1 MGYYSMLADGM
12 LAGRLSIDYT
22 PDEVN
27 LIDMVPFEGR
37 YYLQWGPV
45 PAVFHLV
52 VKLAGWEL
60 SDRVACLL
68 AGWVTSLAFLGIL
81 LRLREFYLRGLPLW
95 VCRSLFVGFALGTP
109 TAFVAL
115 RATIYHESIGV
126 AAMFIVFGCLALLR
140 YTETRSAG
148 SVWLCGAAVALA
160 IGTRVTHVCYAA
172 GFFLGLLALEFHW
185 RPGWRTSVK
194 RLAGFAL
201 PVLAVCVMHLAYNQ
215 ARFGSPWEYGL
226 QFMADPIQQEAGFNI
241 RRIPENFLHYVV
253 APIGF
258 KARLPWI
265 RHNGWEPFVWTS
277 RAEGMSSLLLASPFL
292 LFGLYAFRLGK
303 RGLEHGRELWLFVL
317 TVGGSATLSFLLL
330 ASYTYAARRYMQDFV
345 PAMMVVAAVGVGLWA
360 QGGGNW
366 KIWRWPAVAVL
377 AFSFV
382 IHLHLAFTQPFFTP
396 PPDPNAMKTFVAWS
410 PVFRGFLEWP
420 EREDEARIRN
430 DLGVRYLQQRRH
442 AEALEH
448 FEVADELMPGSEV
461 IPKNLVLTRL
471 LMTGRS
477 R

>member
-68 AGWVTSLAFLGIL
+68 AGWLASLAFLGIL
-81 LRLREFYLRGLPLW
+81 LKLRQVYFRGAPLW
-95 VCRSLFVGFALGTP
+95 VGRWLFLAFALGTP

-115 RATIYHESIGV
+115 RTTIYHESIGV

-140 YTETRSAG
+140 YIDTRSARW
-148 SVWLCGAAVALA
+148 VWLCGAALALA

-172 GFFLGLLALEFHW
+172 GFFLGLVALEFHW
-185 RPGWRTSVK
+185 RPGWRISLP
-194 RLAGFAL
+194 RLTGFAL
-201 PVLAVCVMHLAYNQ
+201 PVFAACVMHLAYNQ

-226 QFMADPIQQEAGFNI
+226 QYMADPIQQEAGFSI

-258 KARLPWI
+258 KAGLPWI
-265 RHNGWEPFVWTS
+265 EHAGWKPLVWTS

-292 LFGLYAFRLGK
+292 LFGLYVSFR
-303 RGLEHGRELWLFVL
+303 RERCSEYGRELWLFVV

-330 ASYTYAARRYMQDFV
+330 ASYTYAGRRYMQDFV
-345 PAMMVVAAVGVGLWA
+345 PAMMVVAAAGVGLWA
-360 QGGGNW
+360 QGGRNW
-366 KIWRWPAVAVL
+366 KIWRWPAVAAL

-420 EREDEARIRN
+420 ESEDEARIRN

-448 FEVADELMPGSEV
+448 FKVADELMPDSEV
-461 IPKNLVLTRL
+461 IQKNLVLTRL